1 MRTAIVGLI
10 LIYGLQIT
18 KADDMKVLFLAP
30 PEAKIRTNRQVA
42 TGGRIWRGFHIR
54 GVTGKEDFCVRLFV
68 GGSKT
73 TR

>member
-10 LIYGLQIT
+10 LICGLQII
-18 KADDMKVLFLAP
+18 KADDMKVLYLAP
-30 PEAKIRTNRQVA
+30 PEAKIITNWQFA
-42 TGGRIWRGFHIR
+42 PAGGFGEVSISE
-54 GVTGKEDFCVRLFV
+54 VSLAKEISASDLFV